1 MSYYQTKSQ
10 TQIQKQNEIFSL
22 KLNSIHAPN
31 KLDIISII
39 SSTIGIKEYTINL
52 KPVEI
57 EYIHNVI
64 QNDPELLAIIGN
76 SVDSIVSDGVIN
88 LHDIPMIILL
98 LSQIFKSHFIKKFIH
113 NIGIVNIVK
122 FILDSIIDYE
132 YLPLPNVERTII
144 RNIIDISVNLLETN
158 ITLEKK
164 LKSSW
169 FYRLFFCFSPLA
181 SVTTTSKPIII
192 E

>member
-1 MSYYQTKSQ
+1 MSYYQTQ
-10 TQIQKQNEIFSL
+10 TQIQNQNQIFSL
-22 KLNSIHAPN
+22 NLNSIHAPN

-39 SSTIGIKEYTINL
+39 SSTVGIKEYTINL

-57 EYIHNVI
+57 EYIHDVI

-88 LHDIPMIILL
+88 LHDIPTIVLL
-98 LSQIFKSHFIKKFIH
+98 LSQIFKSHFIKKIIN

-164 LKSSW
+164 LNSSW
-169 FYRLFFCFSPLA
+169 FYRLFFCFSPR
-181 SVTTTSKPIII
+181 KICI
-192 E
+192 